1 MNYAVIN
8 QPAGIGDIFFLQ
20 KGIDS
25 IISNGWNVVWPVNK
39 HFSYLNDYI
48 KKDNLT
54 FYNIEDDYPF
64 KEDIDFK
71 KNIPIEFIKN
81 DNIVKYIPLD
91 HAQHINGISFMKA
104 KYALLGISSEDW
116 KNSFIFSRNENRE
129 NKLKQKY
136 NIEDGQDFIFVNN
149 IFASPPDTIIRD
161 MEISSNMKVIYNN
174 GEPCHIFDYCWII
187 ENAKELHLVES
198 AFCYLVEKL
207 NTTDK
212 LFMYSRKIHGRP
224 QHQNFDY
231 VSHIYKKNWNKIL

>member
-25 IISNGWNVVWPVNK
+25 IISDGWNVIWPVNK

-64 KEDIDFK
+64 KKDIDFK

-81 DNIVKYIPLD
+81 DNTVKYIPLD

-161 MEISSNMKVIYNN
+161 MEISSNMKVIYND
-174 GEPCHIFDYCWII
+174 GKPCHIFDYCWII

-198 AFCYLVEKL
+198 AFCYLVEVL
-207 NTTDK
+207 DTNAK
-212 LFMYSRKIHGRP
+212 LFMYSRIINGRP
-224 QHQNFDY
+224 QHNNFDY
-231 VSHIYKKNWNKIL
+231 VDHVYKKNWFKIL